1 MLAAAIF
8 EILAVRSGKMLIAV
22 LVASAIAAQ
31 PAVAGPKRLAHVPV
45 SEVTRPPTGWVE
57 FCARQPDECTGART
71 APRNLAFSAQA
82 WKRLVRINKW
92 VNKAIKPLTDL
103 DHWGLVE
110 VWSYP
115 DDGYGDCEDYVLL
128 KRRMLIE
135 SGMPREAL
143 LVTVVRDSKGE
154 GHAVLTV
161 TTNKGDYLL
170 DNQNEDILF
179 WSETGYRFVK
189 RQSQSNPNVWVLLGD
204 QRPAITTAASR

>member
-1 MLAAAIF
+1 MLERF
-8 EILAVRSGKMLIAV
+8 Q
-22 LVASAIAAQ
+22 LVASAIAAP

-103 DHWGLVE
+103 DHWGLIE

-135 SGMPREAL
+135 SERG
-143 LVTVVRDSKGE
+143 VTRDRRTRQRGR
-154 GHAVLTV
+154 GPCGV
-161 TTNKGDYLL
+161 NGDYK
-170 DNQNEDILF
+170 Q
-179 WSETGYRFVK
+179 G
-189 RQSQSNPNVWVLLGD
+189 
-204 QRPAITTAASR
+204 